1 VTSAHREHDELL
13 IVRAADG
20 DADAVDAR
28 LARDQLAGCP
38 DCRALFADLASI
50 RNATTAAVLRVP
62 PRPRSFRIDADTLE
76 RQRVPAWRRWLSR
89 LGAPRY
95 DALRP
100 LAGAV
105 AGVGVAVIVLSSGTF
120 SFASPGAAPIRDV
133 AASAPASQGTSEV
146 YAAPGAATAAPG
158 SSPAALPAPTGVGDK
173 STAFGPS
180 GGGTTAVRSSAPSS
194 AGGSS
199 GSEGSNVSGA
209 SAPPEAPALGTKSV
223 DSGGP
228 STSVPTSS
236 GLSATTIGALLL
248 FVGASVFVLQ
258 SVARRTVGR

>member
-1 VTSAHREHDELL
+1 VTSAHRDHDELL
-13 IVRAADG
+13 IVRAAEG
-20 DADAVDAR
+20 DADPVDAR

-76 RQRVPAWRRWLSR
+76 RGRVPAWRRLLSR

-100 LAGAV
+100 LAGAI
-105 AGVGVAVIVLSSGTF
+105 AGIGVAVIVLSSGTL
-120 SFASPGAAPIRDV
+120 SFASPGAASIRDV
-133 AASAPASQGTSEV
+133 AVSAAASQGTSEV
-146 YAAPGAATAAPG
+146 YAAPGASTAAPG
-158 SSPAALPAPTGVGDK
+158 SSPAALPAPTEGGDK

-180 GGGTTAVRSSAPSS
+180 GGGTTAVRSSVPSSS
-194 AGGSS
+194 AGSGGS
-199 GSEGSNVSGA
+199 GSKGSAA

-228 STSVPTSS
+228 STSAPTSN
-236 GLSATTIGALLL
+236 GLSPTTIGALLL
-248 FVGASVFVLQ
+248 LVGAAVFVLQ